1 MTQKE
6 GKIILVVMIPAY
18 NEEKTIS
25 DVIKN
30 IPRDIRGIDDV
41 RILVIDDGSNDK
53 TVEKAILAGADKIIS
68 NKKNVGLAKT
78 FKVGLNKSLEMN
90 ADIIVNIDADN
101 QYDPKEIPKL
111 ILPILESRADI
122 VLGDRQINKL
132 DHMSFSK
139 KIGNR
144 IATWITR
151 KLSGYPVKDA
161 QTGFRAFS
169 REAALKLN
177 ILGNYT
183 YVQETIIQATHKDLV
198 IEEVP
203 VVFKRREGE
212 SRLISNIFSYA
223 KNAAIAILR
232 TYRDYNPIKT
242 FAIIGIIFIIISF
255 IPGFVVL
262 KDYFATGTFSG
273 HIGRGLLTILFFF
286 IGVQIIIFGLL
297 ADILKTQRQLQEEI
311 LYKIK
316 KGVTK

>member
-1 MTQKE
+1 MK
-6 GKIILVVMIPAY
+6 LVVMIPAY
-18 NEEKTIS
+18 NEEKSIGK
-25 DVIKN
+25 VIKE
-30 IPRDIRGIDDV
+30 IPRRIEGVDNIK
-41 RILVIDDGSNDK
+41 ILVVNDGSTDK
-53 TVEKAILAGADKIIS
+53 TREEALKSGASKIIS
-68 NKKNVGLAKT
+68 NKKNLGLARS
-78 FKVGLNKSLEMN
+78 FKKGLDEALEMG
-90 ADIIVNIDADN
+90 ADIIVNIDADG
-101 QYDPKEIPKL
+101 QYDAKEIPTF
-111 ILPILESRADI
+111 IRPILENSTDI
-122 VLGDRQINKL
+122 VLGDRQIHTL
-132 DHMSFSK
+132 DHMPFSK

-203 VVFKRREGE
+203 VVFRRREGE

-242 FAIIGIIFIIISF
+242 FAVIGIIFIIISF

-297 ADILKTQRQLQEEI
+297 ADMLKTQRQLQEEI
-311 LYKIK
+311 LFEMRKNGKREEKI
-316 KGVTK
+316 

>member
-1 MTQKE
+1 MKV
-6 GKIILVVMIPAY
+6 IVMIPAH

-30 IPRDIRGIDDV
+30 VPRNIEGIDDIKV
-41 RILVIDDGSNDK
+41 LVINDGSNDK
-53 TVEKAILAGADKIIS
+53 TVEKARIAGANKIIS
-68 NKKNVGLAKT
+68 NKKNLGLAQT
-78 FKVGLNKSLEMN
+78 FKKGLNESLEMG

-101 QYDPKEIPKL
+101 QYDSKEIPKL

-132 DHMSFSK
+132 DHMPLSK

-144 IATWITR
+144 IATWVTR
-151 KLSGYPVKDA
+151 RLSGYPVKDA

-177 ILGNYT
+177 ILGSYT
-183 YVQETIIQATHKDLV
+183 YVQETIIQAVHKDLI

-203 VVFKRREGE
+203 ISFRKREGK
-212 SRLISNIFSYA
+212 SKLISNIFSYA
-223 KNAAIAILR
+223 KNAAVIILR
-232 TYRDYNPIKT
+232 TYRDYEPIKT
-242 FAIIGIIFIIISF
+242 FAIIGIIFIIISL

-262 KDYFATGTFSG
+262 RDYFATGTFSG
-273 HIGRGLLTILFFF
+273 HTGRGLLTLLLVF
-286 IGVQIIIFGLL
+286 IGVQIIVFGLL
-297 ADILKTQRQLQEEI
+297 ADMLRTQRQLQEEI

-316 KGVTK
+316 KR

>member
-1 MTQKE
+1 
-6 GKIILVVMIPAY
+6 MIPAH

-30 IPRDIRGIDDV
+30 VPRNIEGIDDIKV
-41 RILVIDDGSNDK
+41 LVINDGSNDK
-53 TVEKAILAGADKIIS
+53 TVEKARIAGANKIIS
-68 NKKNVGLAKT
+68 NKKNLGLAQT
-78 FKVGLNKSLEMN
+78 FKKGLNESLEMG

-101 QYDPKEIPKL
+101 QYDSKEIPKL

-132 DHMSFSK
+132 DHMPLSK

-144 IATWITR
+144 IATWVTR
-151 KLSGYPVKDA
+151 RSSGYPVKDA

-177 ILGNYT
+177 ILGSYT
-183 YVQETIIQATHKDLV
+183 YVQETIIQAVHKDLI

-203 VVFKRREGE
+203 ISFRKREGK
-212 SRLISNIFSYA
+212 SKLISNIFSYA
-223 KNAAIAILR
+223 KNAAVIILR
-232 TYRDYNPIKT
+232 TYRDYEPIKT
-242 FAIIGIIFIIISF
+242 FAIIGIIFIIISL

-262 KDYFATGTFSG
+262 RDYFATGTFSG
-273 HIGRGLLTILFFF
+273 HTGRGLLTLLLVF
-286 IGVQIIIFGLL
+286 IGVQIIVFGLL
-297 ADILKTQRQLQEEI
+297 ADMLRTQRQLQEEI

-316 KGVTK
+316 KR

>member
-1 MTQKE
+1 MK
-6 GKIILVVMIPAY
+6 LVVMIPAY
-18 NEEKTIS
+18 NEEKSIGK
-25 DVIKN
+25 VIKE
-30 IPRDIRGIDDV
+30 IPRRIEGVDNIK
-41 RILVIDDGSNDK
+41 ILVVNDGSTDK
-53 TVEKAILAGADKIIS
+53 TREEALKSGASKIIS
-68 NKKNVGLAKT
+68 NKKNLGLARS
-78 FKVGLNKSLEMN
+78 FKKGLDEALEMG
-90 ADIIVNIDADN
+90 ADIIVNIDADG
-101 QYDPKEIPKL
+101 QYDAKEIPTFVR
-111 ILPILESRADI
+111 PILENSTDI
-122 VLGDRQINKL
+122 VLGDRQIHTL
-132 DHMSFSK
+132 DHMPFSK

-203 VVFKRREGE
+203 VVFRRREGE

-242 FAIIGIIFIIISF
+242 FAVIGIIFIIISF

-297 ADILKTQRQLQEEI
+297 ADMLKTQRQLQEEI
-311 LYKIK
+311 LFEMRKNGKREEKI
-316 KGVTK
+316 

>member
-1 MTQKE
+1 MKL
-6 GKIILVVMIPAY
+6 IVMIPAH

-30 IPRDIRGIDDV
+30 VPRNIEGIDDIKV
-41 RILVIDDGSNDK
+41 LVINDGSNDK
-53 TVEKAILAGADKIIS
+53 TVEKARIAGANKIIS
-68 NKKNVGLAKT
+68 NKKNLGLAQT
-78 FKVGLNKSLEMN
+78 FKKGLNESLEMG

-101 QYDPKEIPKL
+101 QYDSKEIPKL

-132 DHMSFSK
+132 DHMPLSK

-144 IATWITR
+144 IATWVTR
-151 KLSGYPVKDA
+151 RLSGYPVKDA

-177 ILGNYT
+177 ILGSYT
-183 YVQETIIQATHKDLV
+183 YVQETIIQAVHKDLI

-203 VVFKRREGE
+203 ISFRKREGK
-212 SRLISNIFSYA
+212 SKLISNIFSYA
-223 KNAAIAILR
+223 KNAAVIILR
-232 TYRDYNPIKT
+232 TYRDYEPIKT
-242 FAIIGIIFIIISF
+242 FAIIGIIFIIISL

-262 KDYFATGTFSG
+262 RNYFATGTFSG
-273 HIGRGLLTILFFF
+273 HTGRGLLTLLLVF
-286 IGVQIIIFGLL
+286 IGVQIIVFGLL
-297 ADILKTQRQLQEEI
+297 ADMLRTQRQLQEEI

-316 KGVTK
+316 KR